1 VGSEVASCWRVD
13 DGAAVGVWLT
23 HAARRVRGPAGAGW
37 MGRPLTGRAKRHCC
51 RVVFGGSQVVNKV
64 FLARRRL
71 LSMHNL
77 KAEAQAQAQAP
88 TLPSHAA
95 A

>member
-1 VGSEVASCWRVD
+1 
-13 DGAAVGVWLT
+13 
-23 HAARRVRGPAGAGW
+23 
-37 MGRPLTGRAKRHCC
+37 
-51 RVVFGGSQVVNKV
+51 VFGGSQVVNKV

-71 LSMHNL
+71 LSMHHL
-77 KAEAQAQAQAP
+77 KAEAQAQAP